1 MKKIIFAFALL
12 MAFTQIAFAQM
23 TAKGITK
30 VNVMESQE
38 NMSLG
43 KNNAM
48 VVTLE
53 GVDDKDVGDIWEDY
67 LKDYYGVKTDW
78 ERRQKEWFSD
88 DANIPAIGG
97 ATPLD
102 IHAAANERGDKV
114 EFTVWFNLG
123 NDFLN
128 SRDYTE
134 QYAEAEKLM
143 EDFIIEVRKVRVK
156 KELEEQEKELK
167 DLEED
172 LERLESK
179 NDRYHED
186 IEKAEEAI
194 EEARRDIAENE
205 KEQEVMR
212 QRIETQKEMV
222 EKVRK
227 KLKKIN

>member
-1 MKKIIFAFALL
+1 MKKIIFAVALL
-12 MAFTQIAFAQM
+12 MVFTQIAVAQM

-53 GVDDKDVGDIWEDY
+53 GVDDKTAGDVWEDF

-78 ERRQKEWFSD
+78 ERKQKEWFSD

-128 SRDYTE
+128 STDYAE

-143 EDFIIEVRKVRVK
+143 EGFTLEVRKVMVRE
-156 KELEEQEKELK
+156 ELDEQEKELK
-167 DLEED
+167 NLEKD

-179 NDRYHED
+179 NDRYHKD

-194 EEARRDIAENE
+194 EEAKRNIAENE
-205 KEQEVMR
+205 AEQENMR
-212 QRIETQKEMV
+212 QRIEMQKEVVKNV
-222 EKVRK
+222 EE